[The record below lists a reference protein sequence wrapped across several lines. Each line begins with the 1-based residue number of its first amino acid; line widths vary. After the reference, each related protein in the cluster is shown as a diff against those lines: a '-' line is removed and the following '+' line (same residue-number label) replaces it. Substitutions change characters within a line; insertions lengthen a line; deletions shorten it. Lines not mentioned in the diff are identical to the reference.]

1 MKNKKLSYKIL
12 KFCSAGEVLIN
23 MLDDFA
29 KIASDIKQSN

>member
-23 MLDDFA
+23 MFDDFA